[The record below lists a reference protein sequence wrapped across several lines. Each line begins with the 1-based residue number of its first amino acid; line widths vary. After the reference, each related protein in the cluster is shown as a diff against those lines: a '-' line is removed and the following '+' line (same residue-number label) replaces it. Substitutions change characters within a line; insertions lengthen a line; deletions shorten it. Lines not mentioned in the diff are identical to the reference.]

1 MAAPATNATLTGI
14 LLLVAGCQIVPLM
27 DAFAKLLADDYPVLQ
42 VVWARFF
49 FHFLFIMPV
58 VLWRYGAGGM
68 FRQPRLWL
76 QLLRGG
82 FLVGA
87 TFCFFTA
94 LKHLPLADTLAISF
108 VSPMLV
114 TLAAPFVLGERIGW
128 RRISA
133 VLVGFTGALVI
144 VRPGFAEV
152 GIGVLGALGSAAC
165 YACYVLATRK
175 LAGSAPPLVTL
186 AYTSVVGCA
195 VLSAIMLTG
204 GDAVWHAPD
213 GEGLLLMAGVG
224 LVAVIGHFLV
234 IRAYDLAEASLLAPF
249 NYSEMISAA
258 ALGLLI
264 FHEFPDP
271 WTWLG
276 IAIIV
281 ASGVY
286 IAIRER
292 ARHVRPVKAPTAL

>member
-1 MAAPATNATLTGI
+1 MAAPPANSTLTGI
-14 LLLVAGCQIVPLM
+14 VLLVIGCQIVPVM
-27 DAFAKLLADDYPVLQ
+27 DAFAKVLAYGYPVLQ

-58 VLWRYGAGGM
+58 VLWRHGLGAM
-68 FRQPRLWL
+68 FRLPRLWL

-114 TLAAPFVLGERIGW
+114 TLLSPFVLGERVGW
-128 RRISA
+128 RRIAA
-133 VLVGFTGALVI
+133 VLVGFSGALVI

-152 GIGVLGALGSAAC
+152 GIGVFAALGSAAC

-175 LAGSAPPLVTL
+175 LAGTAPPLVTL

-195 VLSAIMLTG
+195 VLSAIMVTG
-204 GDAVWHAPD
+204 GDAVWNTPD
-213 GEGLLLMAGVG
+213 AEGLLLMAGIG
-224 LVAVIGHFLV
+224 LVAVVGHFLV

-249 NYSEMISAA
+249 NYSEMVSAA
-258 ALGLLI
+258 LLGLFI
-264 FHEFPDP
+264 FSEFPDP

-286 IAIRER
+286 IALRER
-292 ARHVRPVKAPTAL
+292 ARHVRAVKAPTAL

>member
-1 MAAPATNATLTGI
+1 MAAPPANSTLTGI
-14 LLLVAGCQIVPLM
+14 VLLVIGCQIVPVM
-27 DAFAKLLADDYPVLQ
+27 DAFAKLLAGDYPVLQ

-58 VLWRYGAGGM
+58 VLWRYGFGM
-68 FRQPRLWL
+68 LRQPRLWL

-114 TLAAPFVLGERIGW
+114 TLLSPFVLGERVGW

-133 VLVGFTGALVI
+133 VLVGFAGALVI
-144 VRPGFAEV
+144 VRPGFVEV
-152 GIGVLGALGSAAC
+152 GIGVFSALGSAAC

-175 LAGSAPPLVTL
+175 LAGTAPPLVTL

-195 VLSAIMLTG
+195 VLSTIMVTG
-204 GDAVWHAPD
+204 GETVWNTPD
-213 GEGLLLMAGVG
+213 FEGLMLMAGIG

-249 NYSEMISAA
+249 NYSEMVSAA
-258 ALGLLI
+258 ALGLFI
-264 FHEFPDP
+264 FNEFPDP

-286 IAIRER
+286 IALRER
-292 ARHVRPVKAPTAL
+292 ARHVRAVKAPTPL